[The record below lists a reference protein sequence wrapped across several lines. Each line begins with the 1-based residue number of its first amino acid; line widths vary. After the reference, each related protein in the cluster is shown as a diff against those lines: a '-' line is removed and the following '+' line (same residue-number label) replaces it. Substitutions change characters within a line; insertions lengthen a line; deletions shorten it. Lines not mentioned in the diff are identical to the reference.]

1 MFTSYYAK
9 HGTNRNAVAISVK
22 PPDWYTGVTYPILAP
37 SWELVRGIK
46 GGRITEE
53 EYAVEYLKLI
63 KKRGA
68 SPYRTL
74 SDLGENAILLCYEK
88 PSDFCHRHIV
98 AWWMEQ
104 ELGTPVLELSTIK
117 HPTLVDEIFTF

>member
-1 MFTSYYAK
+1 MFTSYYSL

-22 PPDWYTGVTYPILAP
+22 PPDWYVGVTYPLLAP
-37 SWELVRGIK
+37 TWDLVRAVKNGS
-46 GGRITEE
+46 ITED

-74 SDLGENAILLCYEK
+74 ADLGDDAILLCYEK

-104 ELGTPVLELSTIK
+104 ELGKPVLEIANIK
-117 HPTLVDEIFTF
+117 TPTLVDEIFTF